1 MSLLKKV
8 LDGKRG
14 ILLKNTVM
22 LYILQFSTYLLALA
36 VAPYQTRVLGPEVF
50 GGILEASVSIVIY
63 FQFVI
68 DFGFLLSAT
77 EEVSRER
84 ANRAHLCKVFTSVT
98 YAKLALAACSFVVLV
113 VLCQLI
119 PAWKQKETILILT
132 FLASFINS
140 MIPDFLYRGLEKMS
154 AITIRTVLI
163 KIFFTAT
170 IFIFLKKPED
180 VWIIPVL
187 NIIGNGVAM
196 IFAYI
201 HVIKKLNDDESID
214 GILLQHPVP
223 RQIDERLCFNSIIPS
238 KDVDGV
244 NSASFGKMAMDRDA
258 YVSATPYG
266 IIRLLKHY
274 NIEMAGKHAVV
285 VGRSAIL
292 GKPMAMLL
300 LKENCTVT
308 VCHSRTE
315 NLPEIVKTADIVVGA
330 VGKPRFIQKDWL
342 KEGVVLVDA
351 GYNAGNVGDIDL
363 ENAKDIASAYTPVP
377 GGVGPMTINTLMLQT
392 IDSASKLVK

>member
-1 MSLLKKV
+1 MVLELNGKVVALEVEERLKAEVDGLKTK
-8 LDGKRG
+8 LDFTP
-14 ILLKNTVM
+14 ILAT
-22 LYILQFSTYLLALA
+22 I
-36 VAPYQTRVLGPEVF
+36 
-50 GGILEASVSIVIY
+50 IVG
-63 FQFVI
+63 
-68 DFGFLLSAT
+68 DDMA
-77 EEVSRER
+77 
-84 ANRAHLCKVFTSVT
+84 SVT
-98 YAKLALAACSFVVLV
+98 YVNMKAKACERMGLKSNIVRL
-113 VLCQLI
+113 
-119 PAWKQKETILILT
+119 PKETTTEEL
-132 FLASFINS
+132 
-140 MIPDFLYRGLEKMS
+140 LEV
-154 AITIRTVLI
+154 IDR
-163 KIFFTAT
+163 
-170 IFIFLKKPED
+170 
-180 VWIIPVL
+180 L
-187 NIIGNGVAM
+187 NADREVC
-196 IFAYI
+196 
-201 HVIKKLNDDESID
+201 

-223 RQIDERLCFNSIIPS
+223 KHIDERECFDRIDMS

-258 YVSATPYG
+258 YISATPYG

-274 NIEMAGKHAVV
+274 NIELAGKHAVV

-363 ENAKDIASAYTPVP
+363 ENAKEIASAYTPVP

-392 IDSASKLVK
+392 IDSATKLVK

>member
-1 MSLLKKV
+1 MALELNGKVVALEIEERLKVEVEELKTK
-8 LDGKRG
+8 LDFTP
-14 ILLKNTVM
+14 ILAT
-22 LYILQFSTYLLALA
+22 I
-36 VAPYQTRVLGPEVF
+36 
-50 GGILEASVSIVIY
+50 IVG
-63 FQFVI
+63 
-68 DFGFLLSAT
+68 DDMA
-77 EEVSRER
+77 
-84 ANRAHLCKVFTSVT
+84 SVT
-98 YAKLALAACSFVVLV
+98 YVNMKAKACERMGLKSNIVRL
-113 VLCQLI
+113 
-119 PAWKQKETILILT
+119 PKETTTEEL
-132 FLASFINS
+132 
-140 MIPDFLYRGLEKMS
+140 LEV
-154 AITIRTVLI
+154 IDR
-163 KIFFTAT
+163 
-170 IFIFLKKPED
+170 
-180 VWIIPVL
+180 L
-187 NIIGNGVAM
+187 NADREVC
-196 IFAYI
+196 
-201 HVIKKLNDDESID
+201 

-223 RQIDERLCFNSIIPS
+223 KHIDERECFDRIAMS

-274 NIEMAGKHAVV
+274 NIELAGKHAVV

-363 ENAKDIASAYTPVP
+363 ENAKEIASAYTPVP

-392 IDSASKLVK
+392 IDSATKLVK